1 MEEGTRTLFEFLFN
15 NIVNVFQKL
24 SEEHLHLEG
33 SVVERRLNAEEK
45 IMYFFDSNL
54 ERKAVYGYSL
64 KGVNLLKEH
73 GLPTPYSEQ
82 VQCAKIFTS
91 PELFEQFL
99 NELTE
104 NFISNKMWLDE
115 DVLLHLT
122 FMRYYFEYLKIIPKK
137 IRSVP
142 LPKGQ
147 GLSDEEFKEI
157 YQKVLLL
164 LGYSFDVEIQGL
176 RCQLDEKIT
185 NSIKKMRLSRS
196 SKKIVKKSVIEG
208 KERVLRK
215 TELGKRKDDVTN
227 LICDV
232 VGQRKNCGINNYF

>member
-1 MEEGTRTLFEFLFN
+1 MEEGTRTLFEVLFN
-15 NIVNVFQKL
+15 NILNFFQKL
-24 SEEHLHLEG
+24 SEEHMHLEG

-64 KGVNLLKEH
+64 NGVNLLKEY

-91 PELFEQFL
+91 PELFDQFL

-104 NFISNKMWLDE
+104 IFNKNKLWLDE
-115 DVLLHLT
+115 DVLSHLT
-122 FMRYYFEYLKIIPKK
+122 FMRYYFEYMKIIPKK
-137 IRSVP
+137 IRNVP

-147 GLSDEEFKEI
+147 ELSDEEFKEI
-157 YQKVLLL
+157 YQKIFLL
-164 LGYSFDVEIQGL
+164 LGYSFEVEIQGL

-196 SKKIVKKSVIEG
+196 GKRVVKKSVIEG
-208 KERVLRK
+208 KERVLRE
-215 TELGKRKDDVTN
+215 TELGKRKEDITN

-232 VGQRKNCGINNYF
+232 VRQIKKKRV

>member
-1 MEEGTRTLFEFLFN
+1 MEESIRTLFEVLFN
-15 NIVNVFQKL
+15 NIVSFFQKS
-24 SEEHLHLEG
+24 SEEHMHLEG

-45 IMYFFDSNL
+45 IVYFFDSNL
-54 ERKAVYGYSL
+54 GRKAVYGYSL
-64 KGVNLLKEH
+64 EGVNLLKKH

-91 PELFEQFL
+91 PELFEQFM

-104 NFISNKMWLDE
+104 ILNRNKLWLDE
-115 DVLLHLT
+115 DVLSHLT
-122 FMRYYFEYLKIIPKK
+122 FMRYYFEYMKIIPKK

-142 LPKGQ
+142 LQKGQ
-147 GLSDEEFKEI
+147 ELSDEEFKEI

-208 KERVLRK
+208 KERVLRE
-215 TELGKRKDDVTN
+215 TELGKKKDDVTN

-232 VGQRKNCGINNYF
+232 VGQRKNCGIMWYK